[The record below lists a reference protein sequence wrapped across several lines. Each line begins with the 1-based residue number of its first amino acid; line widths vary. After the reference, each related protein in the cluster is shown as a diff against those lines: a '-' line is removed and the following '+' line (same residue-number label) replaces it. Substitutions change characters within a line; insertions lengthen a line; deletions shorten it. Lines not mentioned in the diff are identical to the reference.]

1 MKFVKDD
8 IRVKEQKEIRW
19 NQYESNVL
27 EIIIKSNKIKLFI
40 NQDEPNCLSI
50 QNTLNRIDEIVLCD
64 KENRVGSAISQLFNF
79 KIIRYDI
86 FENH

>member
-1 MKFVKDD
+1 VKFVKDD

-50 QNTLNRIDEIVLCD
+50 QNTLNRIDEVVLCD

-86 FENH
+86 FEDH